1 MNKKQINEWTETYN
15 RFAEDS
21 AYFASL
27 GWMDCRDI
35 LNRLHRY
42 ETTLHTISEKWCND
56 EMSIKEELRISRKEE
71 NTEKKVREIAEKLG
85 FSVSFNGDPRGGAIR
100 FVLPSGRSN
109 NWDGTTWGIY
119 W

>member
-21 AYFASL
+21 HYFASL

-35 LNRLHRY
+35 LNKLHRY
-42 ETTLHTISEKWCND
+42 ESTLHTISEKQCND
-56 EMSIKEELRISRKEE
+56 EMSEKEELRVSRKEE
-71 NTEKKVREIAEKLG
+71 NTENKVREIAEKLG
-85 FSVSFNGDPRGGAIR
+85 FLVSFNGDPRGGSIR